1 MKGFINDTFMLKNE
15 TAKTLY
21 GYIKDLP
28 IIDYHCHLS
37 PKDIAENRQFK
48 NLTEIWLEGDHYK
61 WRAMRANGVDEHYIT
76 GDASAKDKFRAW
88 AQTVP
93 NTLGNPLYH
102 WTHLELKKYFDINV
116 LLDEQNWEDVWSM
129 ANEKLAQLDFS
140 VQKLIERSNVE
151 SICTTDS
158 PVDQLDYHKQIKA
171 QDNFNVTVLPTFR
184 PDDGM
189 EITKPIF
196 RHFID
201 KLSTITN
208 RSIRT
213 YRSYIEA
220 LEERIDYFD
229 EMGCKLSDHG
239 LAKVPFSSFTDV
251 EIEAIFQKALAGEGI
266 STKEELKFKTAMMV
280 ALARKY
286 KESGWTMQ
294 LHFGAI
300 RNNNTKMFKRVGKD
314 AGFDSISDQSDL
326 GASLNGLLDQCEK
339 NDGLPQTIL
348 YNLNPIY
355 NNLVGSAIQNFQTEP
370 GIKMKVQLG
379 SGWWFNDTRQGMERQ
394 LATLADQ
401 GLLMHFVGM
410 LTDSRSFL
418 SFSRHEYFRRV
429 LANLIGQWV
438 EEGELPNN
446 ESLLKRLVTNI
457 SYYNAKRYFKS
468 D

>member
-1 MKGFINDTFMLKNE
+1 MRGFINETFMLKNE

-21 GYIKDLP
+21 GYIKNLP

-61 WRAMRANGVDEHYIT
+61 WRAMRANGVDERYIT

-93 NTLGNPLYH
+93 NTIGNPLYH

-116 LLDEQNWEDVWSM
+116 LLDEHNWEDVWLR
-129 ANEKLAQLDFS
+129 ANEKLAQSDFS

-158 PVDQLDYHKQIKA
+158 PVDHLDYHKQIKA
-171 QDNFNVTVLPTFR
+171 QDNFNVKVLPTFR
-184 PDDGM
+184 PDDGVA
-189 EITKPIF
+189 ITKSVF
-196 RHFID
+196 HHFID

-208 RSIRT
+208 RSIQT
-213 YRSYIEA
+213 YQSYIEA

-239 LAKVPFSSFTDV
+239 LAEVPFSNFTDT
-251 EIEAIFQKALAGEGI
+251 EIEAIFKKSLVGESI
-266 STKEELKFKTAMMV
+266 SSEEERKFKTAMMI

-286 KESGWTMQ
+286 KEKGWTMQ

-300 RNNNTKMFKRVGKD
+300 RNNNTKMFRRVGKD
-314 AGFDSISDQSDL
+314 AGFDSISDQPDL

-348 YNLNPIY
+348 YNLNPTY
-355 NNLVGSAIQNFQTEP
+355 NDLVGSTIQNFQTEP

-379 SGWWFNDTRQGMERQ
+379 SGWWFNDTKQGMERQ
-394 LATLADQ
+394 LTTLADH

-418 SFSRHEYFRRV
+418 SFSRHEYFRRI

-446 ESLLKRLVTNI
+446 ENLLKRLVENI
-457 SYYNAKRYFKS
+457 SYYNAKRYFKC